1 MFDFRLHLSNSC
13 QHDCVRFALRPFLTT
28 FEEQQKKAFF
38 TISLIIWHK
47 DMNIKILMG
56 LSSYFLSTLP
66 LFSLCREIPHPTAG
80 GALLRS
86 TSQVPLRAGRESLFL
101 SKGLISKPLVRLFYW
116 QTISGN
122 LHKRKQNKNKEAG
135 ETKKDDLQHCWKS
148 SSVRPQGLEPWTH

>member
-56 LSSYFLSTLP
+56 MSSYLLSTLP
-66 LFSLCREIPHPTAG
+66 LFSLSREIPHPTAG

-122 LHKRKQNKNKEAG
+122 LHKRKQNKNNEAG
-135 ETKKDDLQHCWKS
+135 ETKK
-148 SSVRPQGLEPWTH
+148 R

>member
-56 LSSYFLSTLP
+56 MSSYFLSTLP

-80 GALLRS
+80 GALLHPTPQAS
-86 TSQVPLRAGRESLFL
+86 LRTERESLLFCINFCHIF
-101 SKGLISKPLVRLFYW
+101 SVKTRCFYIQPL
-116 QTISGN
+116 
-122 LHKRKQNKNKEAG
+122 A
-135 ETKKDDLQHCWKS
+135 QHRIPS
-148 SSVRPQGLEPWTH
+148 SSAHLL

>member
-56 LSSYFLSTLP
+56 MSSYFLSTLP

-80 GALLRS
+80 GVLLRS
-86 TSQVPLRAGRESLFL
+86 TSQASLRAGRESFSLR
-101 SKGLISKPLVRLFYW
+101 KGLMSKTLVRPFSFIIPTPTL
-116 QTISGN
+116 
-122 LHKRKQNKNKEAG
+122 LR
-135 ETKKDDLQHCWKS
+135 
-148 SSVRPQGLEPWTH
+148 QGG

>member
-56 LSSYFLSTLP
+56 ISSYFLSTLP
-66 LFSLCREIPHPTAG
+66 QYIGIRPTFCP
-80 GALLRS
+80 S
-86 TSQVPLRAGRESLFL
+86 C
-101 SKGLISKPLVRLFYW
+101 
-116 QTISGN
+116 
-122 LHKRKQNKNKEAG
+122 HKNKEAG
-135 ETKKDDLQHCWKS
+135 ETKKEDFQHRWKS
-148 SSVRPQGLEPWTH
+148 SFVRPQGLEPWTH

>member
-56 LSSYFLSTLP
+56 MSSYILSTLP
-66 LFSLCREIPHPTAG
+66 QNKFPDNKALFSWT
-80 GALLRS
+80 
-86 TSQVPLRAGRESLFL
+86 TRA
-101 SKGLISKPLVRLFYW
+101 
-116 QTISGN
+116 
-122 LHKRKQNKNKEAG
+122 
-135 ETKKDDLQHCWKS
+135 C
-148 SSVRPQGLEPWTH
+148 PQ

>member
-56 LSSYFLSTLP
+56 MSSYFLSTLP
-66 LFSLCREIPHPTAG
+66 KNHTIREYKTIARDHCESRAIVFM
-80 GALLRS
+80 LRY
-86 TSQVPLRAGRESLFL
+86 TEF
-101 SKGLISKPLVRLFYW
+101 I
-116 QTISGN
+116 
-122 LHKRKQNKNKEAG
+122 
-135 ETKKDDLQHCWKS
+135 CWPCQRGS
-148 SSVRPQGLEPWTH
+148 

>member
-56 LSSYFLSTLP
+56 MSSYFLSTLP

-116 QTISGN
+116 QTTSGN
-122 LHKRKQNKNKEAG
+122 IHKRKQNKNKEAG
-135 ETKKDDLQHCWKS
+135 ETKK
-148 SSVRPQGLEPWTH
+148 R